1 VATIKPFRALR
12 PVPEKAEKVSSAP
25 YDVMRASEVRR
36 TIKEN
41 PLSFLRITRSEAEFA
56 DGESPD
62 PVEVFERSR
71 ENLQEFI
78 ERGVFFTEDE
88 PALYVYRLKD
98 GDHEQTGVV
107 ACCSLDEYEA
117 GLIKRHEKTHP
128 DKVKDRTDH
137 LLAVR
142 AQTGLILLSFRGTDD
157 IKTLIASAVGSQP
170 LYDFCCEGGVQHT
183 FWRVDET
190 HRWIEAFEK
199 VPSLYIADGHHRVE
213 SAERARNEIRESNA
227 DHTGSE
233 EYNYVLAGIFPAE
246 DLRILAYNRVVTEL
260 NGLSDEQFLQRVAEN
275 FIVSETG
282 ETVPSGPGQI
292 CMYLSGKWYM
302 LRFSI
307 NFVQAPPP
315 VDRLDVSVLHDY
327 ILKPILGI
335 EDEGTDKRLSFIGGG
350 DSVSVSARLVDEGK
364 ARVAFSL
371 YPTSMNDLLEVS
383 DMNEIMPPKSTW
395 FDPKL
400 KDGILIHLI

>member
-1 VATIKPFRALR
+1 MATIKPFRALR

-25 YDVMRASEVRR
+25 YDVVQAAEVRR

-41 PLSFLRITRSEAEFA
+41 PLSFLRITRSEAEFT
-56 DGESPD
+56 DSESPD

-71 ENLQEFI
+71 ENLQQFI
-78 ERGVFFTEDE
+78 ERGVFFSENE

-117 GLIKRHEKTHP
+117 GLIKKHERTHP
-128 DKVKDRTDH
+128 EKVKDRTDH

-142 AQTGLILLSFRGTDD
+142 AQTGLILLSFRGTDE
-157 IKTLIASAVGSQP
+157 ISALISEAVTSQP

-183 FWRVDET
+183 FWRIDDT
-190 HRWIEAFEK
+190 QAWIEAFQQ

-213 SAERARNEIRESNA
+213 SAERARNELREGNA
-227 DHTGSE
+227 THTGTE
-233 EYNYVLAGIFPAE
+233 EYNYVLAGVFPAE

-260 NGLSDEQFLQRVAEN
+260 NGLNDEEFLQRVAEN
-275 FIVSETG
+275 FIVTETV
-282 ETVPSGPGQI
+282 ENVPSGPGQV

-302 LRFSI
+302 LRFAV
-307 NFVQAPPP
+307 NFIQAPPP
-315 VDRLDVSVLHDY
+315 VDRLDVSILHDY

-335 EDEGTDKRLSFIGGG
+335 EDEGTDQRLSFIGGSN
-350 DSVSVSARLVDEGK
+350 SVNEIAHIVDEGNG
-364 ARVAFSL
+364 RVAFSL
-371 YPTSMNDLLEVS
+371 YPTSMDDLLAVS
-383 DMNEIMPPKSTW
+383 DVNEIMPPKSTW